1 MYDNS
6 LGVFMRIFLIIFI
19 LSADIVAWSLFGLG
33 TETKEKEVEVRTVL
47 PMDIEYEKVAARSHL
62 NSIREAMGL
71 NTLLQNDL
79 LNVAAQA
86 HSDYL
91 VANEESS
98 HYEIEGDQKFVGVQ
112 PVDRTLYANY
122 ASTYV
127 SENLS
132 THTYSAQ
139 DSIDGLF
146 SAIYHRFGFLSQ
158 SIDEIGVGTAQD
170 KSKTSNSAFVYVMG
184 NSHLERLCHDK
195 SFSGTGKYYY
205 KICKNETHRI
215 GEKVFQQAQVSNKR
229 YNPEI
234 IVYPYDG
241 QIEVPPAFYDESP
254 DPLPLYDVS
263 GFPVSIEFNDYYFKK
278 LELFSFKLFD
288 NADNEVKELL
298 LMDKESDPH
307 GRFTNKQFALFPL
320 KRLAYNAQY
329 RAEVSYNINNKVQTL
344 SWAFTTQKPTEELHT
359 IETKNATVHLSKG
372 KSHILYVVPQN
383 AHDMLKNI
391 QFPTDVDI
399 VFIDHN
405 TLKITVMDEDLDDF
419 EIKSKDRVI
428 HVIMD

>member
-1 MYDNS
+1 
-6 LGVFMRIFLIIFI
+6 MRIFLIIFI
-19 LSADIVAWSLFGLG
+19 LSGNIVAWSLFGLG
-33 TETKEKEVEVRTVL
+33 TQTIQKEVEIRTVL
-47 PMDIEYEKVAARSHL
+47 PMDIEYEKGVARSHL

-86 HSDYL
+86 HADYL
-91 VANEESS
+91 VANEVSS
-98 HYEIEGDQKFVGVQ
+98 HYETEGMPKFTGVK
-112 PVDRTLYANY
+112 PVDRALYANY
-122 ASTYV
+122 ASSYV

-132 THTYSAQ
+132 THTCSAQ
-139 DSIDGLF
+139 GSINGLF

-184 NSHLERLCHDK
+184 NSHLERLCHEK
-195 SFSGTGKYYY
+195 SFSSSGKYYY
-205 KICKNETHRI
+205 KICKNEMHRI
-215 GEKVFQQAQVSNKR
+215 GEKVFQKAQVSNKR
-229 YNPEI
+229 YNQEI

-254 DPLPLYDVS
+254 DPLPAYDVS

-278 LELFSFKLFD
+278 VELLSFKLFD
-288 NADNEVKELL
+288 NTDNEVKELL

-307 GRFTNKQFALFPL
+307 QRFTDKQFTLFPL
-320 KRLAYNAQY
+320 KRLSYNAQY
-329 RAEVSYNINNKVQTL
+329 RVEVRYRVKNKVQTR

-359 IETKNATVHLSKG
+359 IESKNATVHLSKG
-372 KSHILYVVPQN
+372 KSHILYVVPQD
-383 AHDMLKNI
+383 AHDLLKNI
-391 QFPTDVDI
+391 QFPADVDV
-399 VFIDHN
+399 VFLDHN
-405 TLKITVMDEDLDDF
+405 TLKLTIMDEDLDDF
-419 EIKSKDRVI
+419 EIKSRDRVI